1 MLEKALFSKDIDKNP
16 FVFLF
21 RSKFKEHKQIPF
33 IEKYEVKM
41 ITFTKFKVT
50 VYEKSVIGYLKYMG
64 ECMYFDKD
72 GIVVE
77 VTTTE
82 LPGIAMINGIEFDHI
97 VVNEMIPVKD
107 KNTFDTILDITQ
119 MIDHYQIAVDN
130 IYINKDL
137 EITLY
142 IGKVRIELGFDD
154 ECIAVLESGIDIL
167 TDISSNYKL
176 LAELYQK
183 RNEPEKIE
191 HLRETA
197 RTLDSL
203 NKNKILKL
211 LDFPAEA

>member
-1 MLEKALFSKDIDKNP
+1 MTYYRNKILNLTGKTS
-16 FVFLF
+16 
-21 RSKFKEHKQIPF
+21 
-33 IEKYEVKM
+33 
-41 ITFTKFKVT
+41 
-50 VYEKSVIGYLKYMG
+50 
-64 ECMYFDKD
+64 
-72 GIVVE
+72 
-77 VTTTE
+77 TE
-82 LPGIAMINGIEFDHI
+82 LKETYGITNLSYVDKCDMNYTEL
-97 VVNEMIPVKD
+97 VK
-107 KNTFDTILDITQ
+107 I
-119 MIDHYQIAVDN
+119 IAA
-130 IYINKDL
+130 YGARL
-137 EITLY
+137 H
-142 IGKVRIELGFDD
+142 ELGFDD

>member
-1 MLEKALFSKDIDKNP
+1 MLSSVFRCIFSPGKKIRTEIQFFHQRFLAERINQVKRIDLDALPYIT
-16 FVFLF
+16 
-21 RSKFKEHKQIPF
+21 IPL
-33 IEKYEVKM
+33 ENYPLGQHDDDVL
-41 ITFTKFKVT
+41 
-50 VYEKSVIGYLKYMG
+50 S
-64 ECMYFDKD
+64 ECEDSLIKLSQKKILNLT
-72 GIVVE
+72 GK
-77 VTTTE
+77 TSTE
-82 LPGIAMINGIEFDHI
+82 LKETYGITNLSYVDKCDMNYTEL
-97 VVNEMIPVKD
+97 VK
-107 KNTFDTILDITQ
+107 I
-119 MIDHYQIAVDN
+119 IAA
-130 IYINKDL
+130 YGARL
-137 EITLY
+137 H
-142 IGKVRIELGFDD
+142 ELGFDD